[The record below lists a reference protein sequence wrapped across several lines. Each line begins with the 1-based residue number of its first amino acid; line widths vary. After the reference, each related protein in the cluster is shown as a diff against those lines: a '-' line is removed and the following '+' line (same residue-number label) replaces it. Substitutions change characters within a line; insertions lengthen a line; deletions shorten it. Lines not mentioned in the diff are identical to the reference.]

1 VIRGLIVGKFCPP
14 HAGHRFLIE
23 TALAQVDHLDVL
35 VCSHLSHTIPGE
47 LRGQWLREIHP
58 RACVKVID
66 DPGHDDDSQFW
77 AEYTIRLL
85 GRVPDIVFS
94 SEDYGEPYARLMKC
108 RHIMVD
114 RERMRVPI
122 SGRMIRS
129 APFEHWKYL
138 DPCVRAYYLRRISVV
153 GAESTGKTTLA
164 RALAEHYDTAWVPE
178 YAREYCERLQRSG
191 VDLWTYHW
199 RSEEFTEI
207 ARQQQQAE
215 DRTARAANRILI
227 CDTDALT
234 TSIWHER
241 YLTVRSPEIEKI
253 LTSAA
258 RHDLYLLADCDIPFV
273 QDGLRDGESIREWM
287 TRRFEQV
294 LSERKFPWVKIAGSR
309 ERRIGAAIQE
319 IDKLFT
325 SNHPPL
331 SC

>member
-1 VIRGLIVGKFCPP
+1 MIRGLIVGKFCPP

-138 DPCVRAYYLRRISVV
+138 DPCVRAYYLRRIRVV

-191 VDLWTYHW
+191 LSTVLQLEGVVIGP
-199 RSEEFTEI
+199 REI
-207 ARQQQQAE
+207 ATQQEIAGEIGIRLVLGLLPQQ
-215 DRTARAANRILI
+215 
-227 CDTDALT
+227 
-234 TSIWHER
+234 
-241 YLTVRSPEIEKI
+241 RSAVLPDIGGG
-253 LTSAA
+253 
-258 RHDLYLLADCDIPFV
+258 HDLMAEGLLR
-273 QDGLRDGESIREWM
+273 G
-287 TRRFEQV
+287 QV
-294 LSERKFPWVKIAGSR
+294 PLP
-309 ERRIGAAIQE
+309 GAR
-319 IDKLFT
+319 
-325 SNHPPL
+325 
-331 SC
+331 